1 MGLKLTIVIG
11 IGIFSNPLLTKRA
24 GDGIEVG
31 GAVERVVGQ
40 QGVVGQHEAV
50 GQQEVVL
57 GQGLEPR
64 RQEVVAL
71 VVLFSRTTTRCLF
84 AHSLEQSDPH
94 WSS

>member
-1 MGLKLTIVIG
+1 MVSARRDLQ
-11 IGIFSNPLLTKRA
+11 SRRESEARCHHN
-24 GDGIEVG
+24 EVG